1 MEGDTKPGPLSVLP
15 GDGDTP
21 PPPPRLLPGL
31 ERGGEVLRGG
41 SAPWTEPPRQTAPL
55 RPAAAPA
62 AGKQA
67 REKMPGL
74 CLTGRV
80 GQMCWGFF

>member
-21 PPPPRLLPGL
+21 PPPGSSRGWSGAAKCCAAVQHPGQSPL
-31 ERGGEVLRGG
+31 
-41 SAPWTEPPRQTAPL
+41 RQTAPL

-80 GQMCWGFF
+80 GQMCWVFF